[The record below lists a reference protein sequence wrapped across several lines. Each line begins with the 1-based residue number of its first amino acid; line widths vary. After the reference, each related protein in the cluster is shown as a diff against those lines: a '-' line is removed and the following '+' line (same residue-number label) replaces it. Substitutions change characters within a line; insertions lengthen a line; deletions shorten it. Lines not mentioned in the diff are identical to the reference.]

1 MCLSISLSVLG
12 HVLPLVALLPLLPQV
27 KKLNLKSKSTGK
39 KETGNRYITIFAK
52 EQTQE
57 EFYSSQFTRDFDS

>member
-1 MCLSISLSVLG
+1 MDLK
-12 HVLPLVALLPLLPQV
+12 V

-52 EQTQE
+52 EQTKE
-57 EFYSSQFTRDFDS
+57 EEVLHSYMLNSPHINNKSISLLS